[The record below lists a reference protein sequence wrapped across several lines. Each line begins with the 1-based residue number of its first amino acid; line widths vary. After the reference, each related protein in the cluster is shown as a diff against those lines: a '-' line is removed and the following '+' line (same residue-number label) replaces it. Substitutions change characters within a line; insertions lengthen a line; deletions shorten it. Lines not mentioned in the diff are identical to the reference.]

1 MNGPDVNSRL
11 AEFPFRLAEYACPL
25 INPPSQRGLFEN
37 KIHNIRLAISR
48 FDPPVL
54 LPGQTFSFWD
64 VALAPTAENG
74 YREGA
79 MFINRQVR
87 TSLGGGLCQL
97 SGLIYNLALLS
108 GCEIVE
114 RYNHSIDAYGE
125 ERYIPLGRD
134 STVAYGRKNLRFR
147 NPHGFAIKLELNVD
161 DKRAWGH
168 VWGEKPMEKQIR
180 IETLLVRTLVN
191 QATRW
196 VADPTLPL
204 NQRNSMPGL
213 TGKIVKAWRIH
224 ERPGH
229 PPEREFLSRDHYAST
244 PEYIRYGYAGKPSLV
259 RRILDRLGIHG

>member
-1 MNGPDVNSRL
+1 MNSMKMCSAPAG
-11 AEFPFRLAEYACPL
+11 FPFLLAEYACPL

-48 FDPPVL
+48 FDPAVL
-54 LPGQTFSFWD
+54 QPGQLFSFWD
-64 VALAPTAENG
+64 IALAPTAENG

-114 RYNHSIDAYGE
+114 RFNHSIDAYGE

-134 STVAYGRKNLRFR
+134 ATVAYGRKNLRFR
-147 NPHGFAIKLELNVD
+147 NHGDFAMQFDLHVD
-161 DKRAWGH
+161 EQRAWGR
-168 VWGEKPMEKQIR
+168 VWGQKPIENQIR
-180 IETLLVRTLVN
+180 IETLLVRTIN
-191 QATRW
+191 SPTRW
-196 VADPTLPL
+196 VADPELPSG
-204 NQRNSMPGL
+204 QRNSLPGL
-213 TGKIVKAWRIH
+213 TGKIVKAWRVH

-229 PPEREFLSRDHYAST
+229 PPRREYLSRDHYACT
-244 PEYIRYGYAGKPSLV
+244 PEFIRYGYAGNPSML
-259 RRILDRLGIHG
+259 RKLLDRFGIHG

>member
-1 MNGPDVNSRL
+1 MNHPGAGL
-11 AEFPFRLAEYACPL
+11 AFPFCLAEYACPL

-37 KIHNIRLAISR
+37 KIHNIELAISR

-54 LPGQTFSFWD
+54 QPGQVFSFWD
-64 VALAPTAENG
+64 IALAPTAENG

-147 NPHGFAIKLELNVD
+147 NPYGFAIKLELHVD

-168 VWGEKPMEKQIR
+168 VWGEQPIETRIR
-180 IETLLVRTLVN
+180 IETLLVRTMTSR
-191 QATRW
+191 ARW
-196 VADPTLPL
+196 VADPGLPL
-204 NQRNSMPGL
+204 EQKSSIPGL
-213 TGKIVKAWRIH
+213 TGKIVKAWRVY
-224 ERPGH
+224 ERPGQ
-229 PPEREFLSRDHYAST
+229 PPRKEFLSRDRYAST
-244 PEYIRYGYAGKPSLV
+244 PEYIRYGHDGEPSWL
-259 RRILDRLGIHG
+259 RRILDRAGIHG